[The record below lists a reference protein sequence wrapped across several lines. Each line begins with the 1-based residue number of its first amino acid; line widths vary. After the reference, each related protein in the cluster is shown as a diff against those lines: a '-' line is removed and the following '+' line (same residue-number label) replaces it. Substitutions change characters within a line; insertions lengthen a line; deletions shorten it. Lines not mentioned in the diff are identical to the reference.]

1 MRDDPSRIAA
11 LRRIGILDSS
21 PQRAFDDLTHLLATA
36 LPVPIAMINILD
48 EQRDWFKSRVG
59 LTQTQMPVATS
70 FCEAFF
76 SFPGDVIVVEDTL
89 QDERFSGHPLVV
101 GAPHVRFY
109 ASARLVVRGHTMGT
123 LCAYDLQ
130 PRRLAPQQ
138 IEHLRA
144 MAGAAVELLAGR
156 SPDLLAQAT
165 ASVNAAIGGRRG
177 ALTSGL
183 SKRESG

>member
-1 MRDDPSRIAA
+1 MRDDPSRIAE

-21 PQRAFDDLTHLLATA
+21 PQRAYDDLTRLLATA

-59 LTQTQMPVATS
+59 LAQTQMPVAAS

-76 SFPGDVIVVEDTL
+76 SFPGDVIVVEDTRL
-89 QDERFSGHPLVV
+89 DERFSGHPLVV
-101 GAPHVRFY
+101 GAPQVRFY
-109 ASARLVVRGHTMGT
+109 AAARLVVRGQTVGT

-130 PRRLAPQQ
+130 PRRLAPEQ
-138 IEHLRA
+138 IDHLRA
-144 MAGAAVELLAGR
+144 MASAAVELLVGR

-165 ASVNAAIGGRRG
+165 ESVNSAIGRV
-177 ALTSGL
+177 L
-183 SKRESG
+183 EP

>member
-1 MRDDPSRIAA
+1 MRDDPSRIAE
-11 LRRIGILDSS
+11 LRRTGILDSS
-21 PQRAFDDLTHLLATA
+21 PQRAFDDLTRLLATA

-59 LTQTQMPVATS
+59 VEPTQMPVATS

-89 QDERFSGHPLVV
+89 LDERFADHPLVV
-101 GAPHVRFY
+101 GAPQVRFY
-109 ASARLVVRGHTMGT
+109 AAARLVVRGHTLGT

-130 PRRLAPQQ
+130 PRRLAPEQ
-138 IEHLRA
+138 IDHLRA
-144 MAGAAVELLAGR
+144 MASAAVELLCGR

-165 ASVNAAIGGRRG
+165 ESVNSAIRSVEVR
-177 ALTSGL
+177 
-183 SKRESG
+183 

>member
-1 MRDDPSRIAA
+1 MTRDDPSRIAE

-21 PQRAFDDLTHLLATA
+21 PQRAFDDLTRLLATA
-36 LPVPIAMINILD
+36 LPVPIAMINILY

-59 LTQTQMPVATS
+59 VEPTQMPVATS

-89 QDERFSGHPLVV
+89 LDERFTDHPLVV
-101 GAPHVRFY
+101 GAPQVRFY
-109 ASARLVVRGHTMGT
+109 AAARLVVRGHTLGT

-130 PRRLAPQQ
+130 PRRLAPEQ
-138 IEHLRA
+138 IDHLRA
-144 MAGAAVELLAGR
+144 MASAAVELLAGR

-165 ASVNAAIGGRRG
+165 ESVNSAIGRV
-177 ALTSGL
+177 L
-183 SKRESG
+183 EP